1 MRRLCALIV
10 NQSHLESITREVIQL
25 KQKHFPSY
33 SQGTQHWHD
42 WLMVEVKGANI
53 RRALREGTRRSRRH
67 ILGFLSEVVSLLE
80 SHDAR
85 ISARVYVKVPSIE
98 FMGTSVYSAA
108 IQRLAQT
115 FEDKLMRDN
124 DKGVIVLDS
133 RNKVKNVPVAH
144 SLFTWNLSTHGTA
157 YQLVN
162 VGGSSAKTSV
172 ARVKGREGQTRLVVR
187 QDKLG
192 RTY

>member
-1 MRRLCALIV
+1 
-10 NQSHLESITREVIQL
+10 
-25 KQKHFPSY
+25 
-33 SQGTQHWHD
+33 
-42 WLMVEVKGANI
+42 MVEVKGANI

-157 YQLVN
+157 YRYMAELPRCNTNLKSWNWQLKGTSYGAFLFKPVWF
-162 VGGSSAKTSV
+162 VFYFAVFSA
-172 ARVKGREGQTRLVVR
+172 
-187 QDKLG
+187 
-192 RTY
+192 